1 MDSVVLWVCVDCW
14 YGVHGILEDA
24 SALARYRDAMGRV
37 QRDNEPLGVSIRPD
51 GACES
56 AEFCAMGEHDCDSLN
71 YCEESARCESGE
83 CDCNTVAFSWNNCEL
98 CLSSLGGSRHAV
110 TLFVEF

>member
-14 YGVHGILEDA
+14 QGVHGILEDA

-37 QRDNEPLGVSIRPD
+37 QRDNESVGVSIRPD
-51 GACES
+51 GACEQWGNETH
-56 AEFCAMGEHDCDSLN
+56 AN
-71 YCEESARCESGE
+71 V
-83 CDCNTVAFSWNNCEL
+83 CDCNTVAFSWHNCEL

-110 TLFVEF
+110 ELFVEF

>member
-14 YGVHGILEDA
+14 QGVHGILEDA
-24 SALARYRDAMGRV
+24 GALARYRDAMARV
-37 QRDNEPLGVSIRPD
+37 QRDNEPVGVSVRPD
-51 GACES
+51 GACEQW
-56 AEFCAMGEHDCDSLN
+56 EDEEHVGDC
-71 YCEESARCESGE
+71 E
-83 CDCNTVAFSWNNCEL
+83 CSTVAFSWSPCEL